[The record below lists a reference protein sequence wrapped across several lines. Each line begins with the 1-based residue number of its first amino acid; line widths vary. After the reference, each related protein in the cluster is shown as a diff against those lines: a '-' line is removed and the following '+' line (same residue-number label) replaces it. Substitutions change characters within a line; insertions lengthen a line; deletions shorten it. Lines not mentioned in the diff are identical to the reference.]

1 MNSGIQQN
9 WQTFFMGHS
18 GVVQNEYTVRR
29 QQPTEQIEEMRKLFK
44 EKIEPYL
51 IPQESNVDASV
62 RKEFRKLAESMGL
75 EVKDEDSTNDTI
87 AEIAEIYKAGKD
99 DVSRRENTS
108 SPVKQKRISENEID
122 QYLKDDWE
130 ITHVLSNGNLII
142 KKVISA

>member
-1 MNSGIQQN
+1 
-9 WQTFFMGHS
+9 MGHS

-99 DVSRRENTS
+99 DVSRREIS
-108 SPVKQKRISENEID
+108 SNPFKQKRIKEEEID
-122 QYLKDDWE
+122 QYLEDNWE
-130 ITHVLSNGNLII
+130 IAHVLTNGNLII
-142 KKVISA
+142 KKTISV